1 MIGLL
6 LNPFDKTVKTVVV
19 KADSLKEKHDLLSCS
34 VFSGVGFSYKEEMPG
49 TIFIDDEGL
58 FKSPLAFFYIPEL
71 YPMPLCGKALFMGV
85 DVNTGDSI
93 DCPPDLIVDIVNR
106 DLEVKYLD
114 RLGVIELERQIL
126 NGKHIS

>member
-6 LNPFDKTVKTVVV
+6 LNPFDRTVKTVVV
-19 KADSLKEKHDLLSCS
+19 KGDSLKEKHDLLSCS

-93 DCPPDLIVDIVNR
+93 DCPPDLIVDIINR

-114 RLGVIELERQIL
+114 RLDVIELERQIL

>member
-6 LNPFDKTVKTVVV
+6 LNPFDRTVKTVVV
-19 KADSLKEKHDLLSCS
+19 KGDSLKEKHDLLSCS

-85 DVNTGDSI
+85 DMNTGDSI
-93 DCPPDLIVDIVNR
+93 DCPPDLIVDMVNR
-106 DLEVKYLD
+106 DLEPRYLD
-114 RLGVIELERQIL
+114 KLGVIELERQIL

>member
-6 LNPFDKTVKTVVV
+6 LNPFDRTVKTVVV
-19 KADSLKEKHDLLSCS
+19 KGDSLKEKHDLLSCS

-85 DVNTGDSI
+85 DMNTGDSI
-93 DCPPDLIVDIVNR
+93 DCPPDLIVDMVNR
-106 DLEVKYLD
+106 DLEPRYLD
-114 RLGVIELERQIL
+114 KLGVIELERQIL
-126 NGKHIS
+126 NAQNIS

>member
-19 KADSLKEKHDLLSCS
+19 KGDSLKEKHDLLSCS

-93 DCPPDLIVDIVNR
+93 DCPPDLIVDIINR

-114 RLGVIELERQIL
+114 RLDVIELERQIL
-126 NGKHIS
+126 NGKNIS

>member
-6 LNPFDKTVKTVVV
+6 LNPFDRTVKTVVV
-19 KADSLKEKHDLLSCS
+19 KGDSLKEKHDLLSCS

-93 DCPPDLIVDIVNR
+93 DCPPDLIVDIINR
-106 DLEVKYLD
+106 DLEPRYLD
-114 RLGVIELERQIL
+114 KLGVIELERQIL
-126 NGKHIS
+126 NAQNIS

>member
-6 LNPFDKTVKTVVV
+6 LNPFDRTVKTVVV
-19 KADSLKEKHDLLSCS
+19 KGDSLKEKHDLLSCS